1 MAEDIQEKEPVETAA
16 IAGKKKAKKAT
27 GTGKK
32 RAKSG
37 KGKTLVIV
45 ESPAK
50 AKTIHK
56 YLGASYIIEASM
68 GHLIDLPRSRMA
80 VNVEKDFEPEYIT
93 VRGRA
98 KILNRLKKIAQ
109 NTDRVLLAADPDREG
124 EAISFHLARALGA
137 GNDHIKRIE
146 FNEITKTAVQEAVK
160 HPRDINMDLVNAQ
173 QARRILDRLVG
184 YNISPLLWKKI
195 KRGLSAGRVQ
205 SVALKLVCDR
215 EAEIDKF
222 VPEEYWTLDAKF
234 QAGKKT
240 FQASLASVDGKKSEL
255 KSKEDV
261 DSVLARMEGGS
272 FNVQSVTTKER
283 RRQPPAPYTTSR
295 LQQDGTNRLGFT
307 SQKTMM
313 VAQQLYEGM
322 QLGGTTT
329 GLITYMRTDST
340 RVSPGAV
347 EQLRTYIQ
355 STHGD
360 TYLSPEIRQFKSS
373 KSAQDAHEAI
383 RPTDPSRHPDE
394 IQKYLSKEQYRLYR
408 MIWENFVASQMSDE
422 VADQT
427 TAELVSD
434 GVLFRAN
441 GRRIKFTGFT
451 EIQSIEEKK
460 KKEKETELP
469 PLEVG
474 QAVVLEQTIPEQ
486 HFTQPPPRFT
496 DASMVKI
503 LEESGVGRPS
513 TYAPTIQTLLKRYYV
528 VRKQRSLQP
537 TELGKLVNGVMIV
550 HFKALVDT
558 GFTAR
563 MEDDLDRVAA
573 NSLTWTD
580 MLHTFYDPFVGV
592 LKDAAEKIGEMRN
605 VLDEQTEYVCEKCG
619 KQMVKRIGRNGYF
632 LACPG
637 FPECKNAKPIPLGK
651 CPKCEPG
658 LVVQKATR
666 RGRPFFS
673 CNQYPECDFSTW
685 DKPTGEL
692 CPTCGKML
700 LEKSSR
706 EKGKY
711 VACSSCDFEEVEKSA

>member
-1 MAEDIQEKEPVETAA
+1 MATDTAEKPAA
-16 IAGKKKAKKAT
+16 KPAAKKTAGKKSTRSTA
-27 GTGKK
+27 
-32 RAKSG
+32 

-56 YLGASYIIEASM
+56 YLGSDYIIEASM
-68 GHLIDLPRSRMA
+68 GHLIDLPRSRLA
-80 VNVEKDFEPEYIT
+80 VNVDKNFEPEYIT

-109 NTDRVLLAADPDREG
+109 HTDRVLLAADPDREG
-124 EAISFHLARALGA
+124 EAISFHLARVLSPA
-137 GNDHIKRIE
+137 NQEIKRIE
-146 FNEITKTAVQEAVK
+146 FNEITKSAVQDAVK

-205 SVALKLVCDR
+205 SVALKLICDR

-234 QAGKKT
+234 LSGKKG
-240 FQASLASVDGKKSEL
+240 FPASLASVDGKKADL
-255 KSKEDV
+255 KSQADV
-261 DSVLARMEGGS
+261 DAILARMEGLS
-272 FNVQSVTTKER
+272 YNVASVTTKER

-313 VAQQLYEGM
+313 VAQQLYEGLE
-322 QLGGTTT
+322 LGGTTT

-347 EQLRTYIQ
+347 DQLRGYIKE
-355 STHGD
+355 SLGEN
-360 TYLSPEIRQFKSS
+360 YLSSEVRQFKSS

-383 RPTDPSRHPDE
+383 RPTDPARHPDD

-408 MIWENFVASQMSDE
+408 MIWENFVASQMADE
-422 VADQT
+422 VSDQT
-427 TAELVSD
+427 TAEIAGDGLV
-434 GVLFRAN
+434 FRAN
-441 GRRIKFTGFT
+441 GRKVKFAGFT
-451 EIQSIEEKK
+451 EIQSADEKK

-469 PLEVG
+469 ALESG
-474 QAVVLEQTIPEQ
+474 QTVVLEKATPEQ

-496 DASMVKI
+496 DASMVKT

-537 TELGKLVNGVMIV
+537 TELGKLVNSVMAV
-550 HFKALVDT
+550 HFRELVDS

-563 MEDDLDRVAA
+563 MEDDLDRIASSELA
-573 NSLTWTD
+573 WQD
-580 MLHTFYDPFVGV
+580 MLKTFYSPFVDI
-592 LKDAAEKIGEMRN
+592 LKNATEQIGEMRN
-605 VLDEQTEYVCEKCG
+605 VLDEVTEYVCEKCG
-619 KQMVKRIGRNGYF
+619 RQMVKRIGRNGYF

-651 CPKCEPG
+651 CPKCAEG

-673 CNQYPECDFSTW
+673 CNRYPECDFSTW

-692 CPTCGKML
+692 CPKCGKLL

-711 VACSSCDFEEVEKSA
+711 VACSSCDFEEAEKSA

>member
-1 MAEDIQEKEPVETAA
+1 MVEEKEAVSPAKV
-16 IAGKKKAKKAT
+16 IAKKSP
-27 GTGKK
+27 KK
-32 RAKSG
+32 PKARAKLG

-50 AKTIHK
+50 AKTILK
-56 YLGASYIIEASM
+56 YLGSGYIIEASM
-68 GHLIDLPRSRMA
+68 GHLIDLPRSRLA
-80 VNVEKDFEPEYIT
+80 VNVDKDFEPEYIT

-98 KILNRLKKIAQ
+98 KILNRLKKIAA

-124 EAISFHLARALGA
+124 EAISFHLARALA
-137 GNDHIKRIE
+137 PGNQQIKRIE
-146 FNEITKTAVQEAVK
+146 FNEITKSALQEAVK

-184 YNISPLLWKKI
+184 YSISPLLWKKI

-205 SVALKLVCDR
+205 SVALKLICDR

-222 VPEEYWTLDAKF
+222 VPEEYWTVDGKF
-234 QAGKKT
+234 NAGKKS
-240 FQASLASVDGKKSEL
+240 FDASLASLDGKKVDL
-255 KSKEDV
+255 KTKDQV
-261 DSVLARMEGGS
+261 DAILARIEGKE
-272 FNVQSVTTKER
+272 FEVHSVTTKER

-313 VAQQLYEGM
+313 VAQQLYEG
-322 QLGGTTT
+322 LEVGGSAT

-340 RVSPGAV
+340 RVSPAAV
-347 EQLRTYIQ
+347 EQLRDYIKGQ
-355 STHGD
+355 FGENH
-360 TYLSPEIRQFKSS
+360 LSPEVRQYKSS

-383 RPTDPSRHPDE
+383 RPTDPARHPDD
-394 IQKYLSKEQYRLYR
+394 IQKYLSKEQHKLYR
-408 MIWENFVASQMSDE
+408 MVWENFVASQMADE

-427 TAELVSD
+427 TAELVSE
-434 GVLFRAN
+434 GILFRAN
-441 GRRIKFTGFT
+441 GRKVKFLGFT
-451 EIQSIEEKK
+451 EIQSAEEKK

-469 PLEVG
+469 TLEVG
-474 QAVVLEQTIPEQ
+474 NKVELEKVTPEQ

-496 DASMVKI
+496 DASMVKT

-537 TELGKLVNGVMIV
+537 TELGKLVNSVMIV
-550 HFKALVDT
+550 HFKELVDT
-558 GFTAR
+558 NFTAR
-563 MEDDLDRVAA
+563 MEDDLDRIAA
-573 NSLTWTD
+573 HDGLTWTE
-580 MLHTFYDPFVGV
+580 MLRAFYAPFVGI

-605 VLDEQTEYVCEKCG
+605 FLDEKTEYVCEKCG

-651 CPKCEPG
+651 CPKCDTG

-673 CNQYPECDFSTW
+673 CNRYPECDFSTW
-685 DKPTGEL
+685 DKPTSEL
-692 CPTCGKML
+692 CPKCGKML

-706 EKGKY
+706 DKGKY

>member
-1 MAEDIQEKEPVETAA
+1 MAEETQELETPTVKA
-16 IAGKKKAKKAT
+16 IAGKKKAKKTA

-32 RAKSG
+32 RARAG

-98 KILNRLKKIAQ
+98 KILNRLKKIAS

-124 EAISFHLARALGA
+124 EAISFHLARALGP
-137 GNDHIKRIE
+137 GNSQIKRIE
-146 FNEITKTAVQEAVK
+146 FNEITKAAVQEAVK
-160 HPRDINMDLVNAQ
+160 NPRDINMDLVNAQ

-222 VPEEYWTLDAKF
+222 IPEEYWTLDAKF
-234 QAGKKT
+234 LAGKKS
-240 FQASLASVDGKKSEL
+240 FEASLASVDGKKSEL

-355 STHGD
+355 TTHGD
-360 TYLSPEIRQFKSS
+360 SYLSPEVRQFKSS

-383 RPTDPSRHPDE
+383 RPTEPSRHPDD

-427 TAELVSD
+427 TAELASD
-434 GVLFRAN
+434 GVVFRAN

-451 EIQSIEEKK
+451 EIQSAEEKK

-474 QAVVLEQTIPEQ
+474 EAVTLDQTIPEQ

-537 TELGKLVNGVMIV
+537 TELGKLVNSVMIV

-605 VLDEQTEYVCEKCG
+605 VLDEKTEYVCEKCG